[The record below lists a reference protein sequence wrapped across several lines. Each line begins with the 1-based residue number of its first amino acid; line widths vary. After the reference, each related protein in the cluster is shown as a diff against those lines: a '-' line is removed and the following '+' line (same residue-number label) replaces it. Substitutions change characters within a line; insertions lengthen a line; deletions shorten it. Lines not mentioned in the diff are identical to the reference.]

1 MLVGV
6 WDLSTS
12 FLNATR
18 IKSSGDGAERNKLQM
33 KHTSLLIAGLILIQ
47 LCSAQDLKKIDWS
60 SDVDFLAQELPKKHY
75 DFFTVKGKNEF
86 LTGLKKI
93 RSTSID
99 LTDLDMAIRLQQ
111 LIAGFGD
118 SHTRINYGQLI
129 DRNKILPL
137 HLAWFKDGLFILRT
151 THENNQILGH
161 QILSVNGTPLK
172 TITDSLATLITVD
185 NEAIVKVEV
194 PRLFSLTEILAHFG
208 FAREPEVE
216 LMLKDLKGV
225 IKPYRIKPAQLSRGN
240 AETYKSDSLAL
251 CFKNETIFFIDYY
264 LATDK
269 VYYLQYNKCSGK
281 EVELQY
287 GSAKNAEKL
296 PSFKE
301 FEDKVFQTLKNA
313 SVEKIVFDMRF
324 NAGGNSTQG
333 TAFIEKLA
341 GYLEKNPET
350 KLYVIVGRNTF
361 SSAIL
366 NAMDFKRLT
375 KAVFVGEETAGK
387 PNHFGEVR
395 SFQLPNSGIK
405 VNYSTKYFKRTDET
419 ANTIMPDIKLEP
431 SFLEYSKGI
440 DPAYG
445 WIKKQ

>member
-1 MLVGV
+1 
-6 WDLSTS
+6 
-12 FLNATR
+12 
-18 IKSSGDGAERNKLQM
+18 M
-33 KHTSLLIAGLILIQ
+33 KHTNLLIAGILVMH
-47 LCSAQDLKKIDWS
+47 LCSAQSVKKIDWN
-60 SDVDFLAQELPKKHY
+60 SDLDFLAQELPKKHY
-75 DFFTVKGKNEF
+75 DLFTVKDKNEF

-93 RSTSID
+93 RSTSTD
-99 LTDLDMAIRLQQ
+99 LTDLEMAIKLQQ

-118 SHTRINYGQLI
+118 SHTRINYAQLV
-129 DRNKILPL
+129 DKNAILPL
-137 HLAWFKDGLFILRT
+137 QLAWFKDGLFILRT
-151 THENNQILGH
+151 THENNEILGH

-172 TITDSLATLITVD
+172 TITDSLATLITTD
-185 NEAIVKVEV
+185 NEAMVKVEV
-194 PRLFSLTEILAHFG
+194 PRLFPLTAILRHFG
-208 FAREPEVE
+208 FTNGPEIE

-225 IKPYRIKPAQLSRGN
+225 IKPYRIKPAQLNKEN
-240 AETYKSDSLAL
+240 AEMYKPDSLAL
-251 CFKNETIFFIDYY
+251 CFKNESIFFIDYC
-264 LATDK
+264 LEADK
-269 VYYLQYNKCSGK
+269 IYYLQYNKCSGK

-301 FEDKVFQTLKNA
+301 FEDKVFLTLKNT
-313 SVEKIVFDMRF
+313 SIKKVVFDMRF
-324 NAGGNSTQG
+324 NSGGNSAQG

-341 GYLEKNPET
+341 SYLQQNPET
-350 KLYVIVGRNTF
+350 KLFVIVGRNTF

-395 SFQLPNSGIK
+395 NFQLPSSGIK

-419 ANTIMPDIKLEP
+419 ANTITPDVKLEP
-431 SFLEYSKGI
+431 SFFEYSKGI
-440 DPAYG
+440 DPAFG